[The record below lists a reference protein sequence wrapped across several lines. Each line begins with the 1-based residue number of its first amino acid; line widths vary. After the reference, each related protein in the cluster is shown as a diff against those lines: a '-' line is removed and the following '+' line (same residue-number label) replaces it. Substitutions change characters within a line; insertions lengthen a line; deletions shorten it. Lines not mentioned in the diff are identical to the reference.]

1 MIQLEKSITASLK
14 RRIIQK
20 IMSQKNRMSNLTETH
35 RAKIQAHLNNLK
47 KNHGINSQYLNDNHR
62 KSEQAKGEYLNSLNP
77 SEIDWEK
84 EKERQIINARND

>member
-1 MIQLEKSITASLK
+1 
-14 RRIIQK
+14 
-20 IMSQKNRMSNLTETH
+20 MSNLTETH
-35 RAKIQAHLNNLK
+35 RAKIKVHLNNFK
-47 KNHGINSQYLNDNHR
+47 KNHVINSQYLNDNHR

>member
-1 MIQLEKSITASLK
+1 
-14 RRIIQK
+14 
-20 IMSQKNRMSNLTETH
+20 MSQKNRMSNLTETQ

-62 KSEQAKGEYLNSLNP
+62 KSEEAKAEYLDSLKP

-84 EKERQIINARND
+84 EKERQKRNSRND